1 MGSRLITGVKESR
14 RQGVLCGK
22 IRWQLLTRPRVSGR
36 KACMK
41 PSARRQTKKERPKV
55 VAVEVA

>member
-1 MGSRLITGVKESR
+1 MKESR